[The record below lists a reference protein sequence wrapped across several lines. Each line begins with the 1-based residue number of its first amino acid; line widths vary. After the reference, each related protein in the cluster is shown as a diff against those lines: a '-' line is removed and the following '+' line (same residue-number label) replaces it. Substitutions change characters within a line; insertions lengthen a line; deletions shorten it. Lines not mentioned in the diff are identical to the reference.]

1 MSTTGP
7 QTIVISEGEQAHLE
21 RSARIQTWLV
31 THLAEKLE
39 IAPENIDAKDPF
51 DRYGLDSFAAVNLV
65 GELEDWLDCELSP
78 TLPYEYPTV
87 ESLTRY
93 LAELQSQRV
102 VS

>member
-7 QTIVISEGEQAHLE
+7 QPIAISEGEQAYLD
-21 RSARIQTWLV
+21 RYARIQTWLV

-39 IAPENIDAKDPF
+39 IAPESINVKYPF

-65 GELEDWLDCELSP
+65 GELEEWLACELSP

-87 ESLTRY
+87 EGLTRY
-93 LAELQSQRV
+93 LAELQSQRIV
-102 VS
+102 L